1 MILKKIPRIFAIGV
15 LTSYISVVGIC
26 ASEVDISETDTETS
40 VDFPIM
46 PKVELPAKKIQIE
59 KPGKVTAKKQAK
71 TKYSIGWTKT
81 SVNIRREPNVVSDIL
96 ETYSFNKKIKYI
108 KHNDEWIKIRFKG
121 EDAYICK
128 KYISRKKCTYRDY
141 AVPNT
146 SGFKSY
152 MSYKCITS
160 TSSPQYKLQRQ
171 KAITGKYGIRQV
183 NGRYCVAIG
192 SHFTRRVGTLFDLI
206 LRNGTVISCILSDQ
220 KSDKDTDSQNIVTR
234 YNGCLSEFIID
245 PNALKHEVNKMG
257 DVSYCNKK
265 WNSPVKKIRVYK

>member
-15 LTSYISVVGIC
+15 LSSYISVVGVC
-26 ASEVDISETDTETS
+26 ANEMNMFEKNIETIFS
-40 VDFPIM
+40 FPII
-46 PKVELPAKKIQIE
+46 PEAELPAKKTQIRKLE
-59 KPGKVTAKKQAK
+59 KVVKKKQV
-71 TKYSIGWTKT
+71 KYSIGWTKT
-81 SVNIRREPNVVSDIL
+81 SVNVRREPNVVSDIL

-108 KHNDEWIKIRFKG
+108 KHNDEWVKIKFKG
-121 EDAYICK
+121 KDAYIYK

-141 AVPNT
+141 TVPNT

-152 MSYKCITS
+152 MSYECITS

-171 KAITGKYGIRQV
+171 KAVTGKYGIRQV

-206 LRNGTVISCILSDQ
+206 LKNGTVIPCILSDQ

-234 YNGCLSEFIID
+234 HNGCLSEFIID
-245 PNALKHEVNKMG
+245 PSALKHEANKMG
-257 DVSYCNKK
+257 DISYCNKK
-265 WNSPVKKIRVYK
+265 WNSPVKKIRVYKQ